1 MRDLVHPSA
10 PTGGDTELEARLAQR
25 LADLRAAAGL
35 SLDQLAERTGISR
48 ATLSRLERGE
58 TSPGAGLLN
67 RLAASYGLTLSRL
80 LAEVEQVPL
89 RLLRADAQKSWRDKS
104 AGLTRHMRCPPL
116 DGFATELLEIEI
128 APGGVVDYDQPPV
141 RGLEHH
147 LLMRAGRL
155 RLSLEGQVHEL
166 RHGDTLSFKVFGASR
181 FEALGS
187 TTVRY
192 LLALTPP
199 R

>member
-1 MRDLVHPSA
+1 MREPVHAESLNPES
-10 PTGGDTELEARLAQR
+10 ELEARLAQR

-35 SLDQLAERTGISR
+35 SLDQLAQQTGISR

-58 TSPGAGLLN
+58 TSPAAGLLN
-67 RLAASYGLTLSRL
+67 RLCAAYGLTLSRL
-80 LAEVEQVPL
+80 LAEVESAPL
-89 RLLRADAQKSWRDKS
+89 RLLRAAEQGSWRDKS

-116 DGFATELLEIEI
+116 AGFATELLEIELAAGSGI
-128 APGGVVDYDQPPV
+128 DYELPPI

-155 RLSLEGQVHEL
+155 RLTLEGQQHEL
-166 RHGDTLSFKVFGASR
+166 RAGDTLSYKLFGASR
-181 FEALGS
+181 YEALGA
-187 TTVRY
+187 TAARY

>member
-1 MRDLVHPSA
+1 MRDFVDDQTLGAES
-10 PTGGDTELEARLAQR
+10 ELEARLAQR
-25 LADLRAAAGL
+25 LAGLRAAAGL
-35 SLDQLAERTGISR
+35 SLEQLAQRTGISR

-67 RLAASYGLTLSRL
+67 RLCAAYGLTLSRL
-80 LAEVEQVPL
+80 LAEVEHQPL
-89 RLLRADAQKSWRDKS
+89 RLLRAAEQGSWRDKG

-116 DGFATELLEIEI
+116 AGFATELLEIEL
-128 APGGVVDYDQPPV
+128 APGSGIDYETPPIP
-141 RGLEHH
+141 GLEHH

-155 RLSLEGQVHEL
+155 RLTLEGQHHEL
-166 RHGDTLSFKVFGASR
+166 RTGDTLSYKLFGASR
-181 FEALGS
+181 YETLGA
-187 TTVRY
+187 TPARY

>member
-1 MRDLVHPSA
+1 MRESVHDQTLS
-10 PTGGDTELEARLAQR
+10 TESELEARLAQR

-35 SLDQLAERTGISR
+35 SLEQLAQQTGISR

-67 RLAASYGLTLSRL
+67 RLCAAYGLTLSRL
-80 LAEVEQVPL
+80 LAEVENQPL
-89 RLLRADAQKSWRDKS
+89 RLLRATEQSSWRDK
-104 AGLTRHMRCPPL
+104 AVGLTRHMRCPPL
-116 DGFATELLEIEI
+116 AGFATELLEIELT
-128 APGGVVDYDQPPV
+128 PGSAIDYEIPPI

-155 RLSLEGQVHEL
+155 RLTLEGQQHEL
-166 RHGDTLSFKVFGASR
+166 RAGDTLSYKLFGASR
-181 FEALGS
+181 YEALGA
-187 TTVRY
+187 TAARY